1 MENFFIES
9 STYIP
14 KIDFNPETD
23 VLSIEG
29 ESYHEYTVEFFQP
42 VFEWLNKYLSE
53 PGKKITLNFR
63 MTYFNTSS
71 SRRFLEILNLLED
84 YQDENGGDV
93 VVNWYYE
100 EGDIDML
107 ESGEEYEED
116 VSIDF
121 NLIPYEN

>member
-14 KIDFNPETD
+14 KIDFNSETD

-42 VFEWLNKYLSE
+42 VFEWLNKYLTE
-53 PGKKITLNFR
+53 PSKKITLNFK

-71 SRRFLEILNLLED
+71 SRRFLEILNLLEE
-84 YQDENGGDV
+84 YQDDKEGDV

-121 NLIPYEN
+121 NLIPYDN